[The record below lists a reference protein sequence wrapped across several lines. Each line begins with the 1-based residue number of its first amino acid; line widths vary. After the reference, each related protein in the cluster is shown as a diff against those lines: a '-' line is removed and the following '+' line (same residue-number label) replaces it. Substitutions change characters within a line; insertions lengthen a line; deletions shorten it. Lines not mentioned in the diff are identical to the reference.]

1 MVHATFLLVLLSE
14 VVLPP
19 NPDVLPVILTTI
31 DARTAE
37 SRRAKQLVQ
46 RYQSDFSRLRQANG
60 NKSAEKINKR
70 LMNRLKSLE
79 KIFRKESLRH
89 DFRNYCNLGGI
100 PIGGNIIRSSPFYID
115 EKSVRF
121 RVINRTG
128 KYLRLLTI
136 SISFFNESGQR
147 VGQINRRIR
156 ELPANQE
163 DLIRVPQT
171 ARFRQVQAQ
180 FLSGKFGMG
189 TIMLEIDPPETQVW
203 IDKKRI
209 LLKGQKNLIQRQLEV
224 GEHVLNIRKD
234 GFRPVEKRF
243 RIENGKKQQ
252 LRIKLQPHTRKPN
265 PTPGQQSTAR
275 QLPCYSEPSSVPIVE
290 LAKTSG

>member
-1 MVHATFLLVLLSE
+1 MTFAITA
-14 VVLPP
+14 
-19 NPDVLPVILTTI
+19 IL
-31 DARTAE
+31 AE
-37 SRRAKQLVQ
+37 
-46 RYQSDFSRLRQANG
+46 YP
-60 NKSAEKINKR
+60 SAA
-70 LMNRLKSLE
+70 
-79 KIFRKESLRH
+79 
-89 DFRNYCNLGGI
+89 
-100 PIGGNIIRSSPFYID
+100 NIIRSSPFYID

-171 ARFRQVQAQ
+171 ARFRQVQTQ

-265 PTPGQQSTAR
+265 PTPGQQGTAR
-275 QLPCYSEPSSVPIVE
+275 QLPCYAEPSSVPIVE